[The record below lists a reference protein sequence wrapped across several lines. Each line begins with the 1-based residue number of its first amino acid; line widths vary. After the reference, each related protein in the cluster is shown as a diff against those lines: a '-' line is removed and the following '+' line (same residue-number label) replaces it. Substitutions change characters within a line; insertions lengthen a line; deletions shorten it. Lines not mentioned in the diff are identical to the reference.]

1 MTRYS
6 GHFFLLLFF
15 YLNTI
20 NLKTKPDKKI
30 PKTYYY
36 VFSFKQNEV
45 NKLFFSI
52 RLPQRTGTPIKISGL
67 IIPIKHTKSNAIVRI
82 LTFYTYIAVLLTRLI
97 IKITMKKINFLK
109 RSFLFILTIMLFS
122 FTHAQ
127 KRCGTTEYMQQKLK
141 DPVFKKQFEK
151 RQAKFEAKL
160 LEIKTQKT
168 NGTYKKATLVIPV
181 AVHFPEANEADRAC
195 LVAHAQSQIDVINA
209 DYTGTNADQ
218 SLWTAA
224 SSFYPGLTPG
234 TADVE
239 FCIATMNHPAGSG
252 LVEGE
257 KAVTIGSQSG
267 AFATADSN
275 ATWGGYMNFLIKD
288 IGGGLLGYSPLA
300 GSIAN
305 GDSVVMNLAAYG
317 TGAGCTGYVP
327 GAPYNL
333 GRTVTHEL
341 GHFYNLDHTFNG
353 GCAAPGDSVADTPAV
368 PAETYGNPANG
379 SVPGCVG
386 GEFSLT
392 MNYMDYVDDASMYMF
407 TPDQITRA
415 EAYWAT
421 VSSDFKTG
429 VANCNPTF
437 SLTANN
443 TPVSVCA
450 PNDGVFNMTFTT
462 SAGYSDNT
470 TFSATAGVPAGA
482 TIAFSPTSL
491 NADGNF
497 TMTVGNIAAVATGDY
512 TITITATG
520 SITKTID
527 VVLSVQTGAP
537 SATTLTY
544 PANNATG
551 IGNSSLLTWNAAIN
565 AATYTVQMATDAGF
579 TTNMTTNAANTNSY
593 TATGLTPT
601 TQYFWRVKSVNGCGE
616 SVYSSTFNFT
626 TAAIA
631 CTTYNSVQNNIT
643 IPATGAT
650 EHVITSTLNIPDN
663 VTITDINATV
673 NVQHVWAGDV
683 ELKLTSPNGTEVIL
697 LVNSKCDD
705 GTDDIGVTYDDQ
717 AAGPVVCSTTV
728 PCVGGTIQPEN
739 PMSAFNGEASTGN
752 WILTVT
758 DGYPSADGGE
768 FLNFNIEICGAP
780 ILGIEDAE
788 FTESVSVYPNPNN
801 GHFFVSFQ
809 STTSQEVKLT
819 LLDMRGRLVSEQ
831 SFENNSNVFNQEV
844 NFNDLAKA
852 VYILKIQTGN
862 SETFKRL
869 VIK

>member
-1 MTRYS
+1 
-6 GHFFLLLFF
+6 
-15 YLNTI
+15 
-20 NLKTKPDKKI
+20 
-30 PKTYYY
+30 
-36 VFSFKQNEV
+36 
-45 NKLFFSI
+45 
-52 RLPQRTGTPIKISGL
+52 
-67 IIPIKHTKSNAIVRI
+67 
-82 LTFYTYIAVLLTRLI
+82 
-97 IKITMKKINFLK
+97 MKKITFLK
-109 RSFLFILTIMLFS
+109 RSFLFILTLMMCTYS
-122 FTHAQ
+122 DAQ
-127 KRCGTTEYMQQKLK
+127 ERCGTTEYMKQKLK

-160 LEIKTQKT
+160 LEIKTQKAI
-168 NGTYKKATLVIPV
+168 GTYKKATLIIPV
-181 AVHFPEANEADRAC
+181 AVHFPEATEAERVC

-209 DYTGTNADQ
+209 DYRGTNTDQ
-218 SLWTAA
+218 SLWAAA
-224 SSFYPGLTPG
+224 STFYPGLTPG

-267 AFATADSN
+267 VFSTTDSN

-317 TGAGCTGYVP
+317 TGAGCAGYVP

-341 GHFYNLDHTFNG
+341 GHFYNLDHTFIVDG
-353 GCAAPGDSVADTPAV
+353 GTSCAPADGDGIPDTPKVAGS
-368 PAETYGNPANG
+368 TYGNPVNG

-386 GEFSLT
+386 GEFALT
-392 MNYMDYVDDASMYMF
+392 MNYMDYVNDASMYMF

-421 VSSDFKTG
+421 VSSDFKVG
-429 VANCNPTF
+429 VADCNPGF

-443 TPVSVCA
+443 DPVSVCA
-450 PNDGVFNMTFTT
+450 PTDGVFNMTFTT

-470 TFSATAGVPAGA
+470 AFSATTGVPAGA
-482 TIAFSPTSL
+482 TIAFSPTSM

-497 TMTVGNIAAVATGDY
+497 TMTLGNIAAVTPGDY
-512 TITITATG
+512 TITIDAVG
-520 SITKTID
+520 SVSESID
-527 VVLSVQTGAP
+527 VTLSVQTGAP
-537 SATTLTY
+537 SVTTLTY
-544 PANNATG
+544 PANNTTG
-551 IGNSSLLTWNAAIN
+551 IGNSSLLTWNAATN

-579 TTNMTTNAANTNSY
+579 TTNMSNNIATTNSY
-593 TATGLTPT
+593 TATGLNPS

-616 SVYSSTFNFT
+616 SGYSSTFNFT
-626 TAAIA
+626 TAAIS

-643 IPATGAT
+643 IPGTGST
-650 EHVITSTLNIPDN
+650 EHIITSTLNIPDN
-663 VTITDINATV
+663 VTITDVNVTI

-683 ELKLTSPNGTEVIL
+683 ELKLTSPNGTNVIL
-697 LVNSKCDD
+697 LANSKCDD
-705 GTDDIGVTYDDQ
+705 GTADIGVTYDDQ
-717 AAGPVVCSTTV
+717 AAGPVVCSTSA
-728 PCVGGTIQPEN
+728 PAVGGTIQPEN
-739 PMSAFNGEASTGN
+739 TMLVFNGEASTGD
-752 WILTVT
+752 WILTAT

-780 ILGIEDAE
+780 ILGIEENKLAE
-788 FTESVSVYPNPNN
+788 TVRIYPNPNN
-801 GHFFVSFQ
+801 GQFFVSFQ
-809 STTSQEVKLT
+809 SINSKPVKLS

-831 SFENNSNVFNQEV
+831 TFKNNTNVFNQAV